1 LTGPLSGTLLAVCG
15 LAFALGARHGLDAD
29 HLATID
35 GLARRSS
42 WRHPGLARFAGT
54 LFSLGHGVVV
64 MAVAVAASVLAAQ
77 WHTPAWLELG
87 GTLVSVVFLLGLAWL
102 NLHAVWTT
110 PRHEIVAP
118 AGLKSRLFK
127 RMVAVE
133 HPLFIMGVGML
144 FALSFDT
151 ISQAAL
157 FAVAATRF
165 GSVGHT
171 LLVAG
176 SFVLGMLVADGLNG
190 LWIARLIR
198 RADRRAAVASRVMA
212 STVGLVSLAI
222 GCFVALKLLLPG
234 METWAGGQGLLLGG
248 AVIAA
253 MGGAFVGAMLIAS
266 LSGAQ
271 SRPENTPAE

>member
-54 LFSLGHGVVV
+54 LFSLGHGIVV

-77 WHTPAWLELG
+77 WHTPAWLELS

-110 PRHEIVAP
+110 PRHEVVAP
-118 AGLKSRLFK
+118 AGLKSRLFTRLLK
-127 RMVAVE
+127 VE
-133 HPLFIMGVGML
+133 HPLFIMAVGML

-176 SFVLGMLVADGLNG
+176 SFVLGMLMADGLNG
-190 LWIARLIR
+190 FWIARLIR

-212 STVGLVSLAI
+212 SMVGLVSLVV
-222 GCFVALKLLLPG
+222 GCFVVLKLVLPDVEAWG
-234 METWAGGQGLLLGG
+234 EGQGLLMGG

-253 MGGAFVGAMLIAS
+253 MGVAFAGAMLLAS
-266 LSGAQ
+266 LRS
-271 SRPENTPAE
+271 SEPHPENTPAE

>member
-54 LFSLGHGVVV
+54 LFSLGHGIVV

-77 WHTPAWLELG
+77 WHTPAWLELS

-110 PRHEIVAP
+110 PRHEVVAP
-118 AGLKSRLFK
+118 AGLKSRLFTRLLK
-127 RMVAVE
+127 VE
-133 HPLFIMGVGML
+133 HPLFIMAVGML

-176 SFVLGMLVADGLNG
+176 SFVLGMLMADGLNG
-190 LWIARLIR
+190 FWIARLIR

-212 STVGLVSLAI
+212 SMVGLVSLVV
-222 GCFVALKLLLPG
+222 GCFVVLKLVLPDVEAWG
-234 METWAGGQGLLLGG
+234 EGQGLLMGG

-253 MGGAFVGAMLIAS
+253 MGVAFAGAMLLAS
-266 LSGAQ
+266 LRGSEPH
-271 SRPENTPAE
+271 PENTPAE

>member
-42 WRHPGLARFAGT
+42 WRRPGLARFAGT

-77 WHTPAWLELG
+77 WHTPAWLELS

-118 AGLKSRLFK
+118 AGLKSRLFN
-127 RMVAVE
+127 RLVAVE

-165 GSVGHT
+165 GSIGHT

-222 GCFVALKLLLPG
+222 GCFVVLKLLLPG
-234 METWAGGQGLLLGG
+234 IEAWAEGQGLLLGG
-248 AVIAA
+248 AVIVA
-253 MGGAFVGAMLIAS
+253 MGVAFVGAMLIAS
-266 LSGAQ
+266 LRGAQ
-271 SRPENTPAE
+271 PGPENTPAE

>member
-54 LFSLGHGVVV
+54 LFSLGHGIVV

-77 WHTPAWLELG
+77 WHTPAWLELS

-110 PRHEIVAP
+110 PRHEVVAP
-118 AGLKSRLFK
+118 AGLKSRLFTRLLK
-127 RMVAVE
+127 VE
-133 HPLFIMGVGML
+133 HPLFIMAVGML

-176 SFVLGMLVADGLNG
+176 SFVLGMLIADGLNG
-190 LWIARLIR
+190 FWIARLIR

-212 STVGLVSLAI
+212 SMVGLVSLVV
-222 GCFVALKLLLPG
+222 GCFVVLKLVLPDVEAWG
-234 METWAGGQGLLLGG
+234 EGQGLLMGG

-253 MGGAFVGAMLIAS
+253 MGAAFAGAMLLAALRGS
-266 LSGAQ
+266 A
-271 SRPENTPAE
+271 PHAENTPAE